1 MTLFA
6 LLSLL
11 SPFFLAFQLIALLCP
26 SWAHPGVRL
35 SLAVGLAI
43 GISSVSLF
51 AGLPLLGPANSVF
64 LATETGIFL
73 TLAALLWLMRRKKT
87 RANHTPPITDSISV
101 SQTPRILS
109 HACVLVLVSTLTII
123 MLLLLRDPHGAW
135 DGWAIWNMRARFL
148 FRGGAHWADAFSQHL
163 EWSHIDYP
171 LLLPASIARVWYYI
185 GKDSVLAPALIAN
198 LFTLATITLLSSTL
212 LMLRGRSQAYLA
224 ILALLGTSYFLRHAA
239 YLYADTPLSF
249 FMLATTILFFL
260 YGHSTEKRRTLLLLA
275 GIMAGFA
282 AWTKNEGLLFVL
294 VVVSIHLACHIRQRS
309 WRQCRFETTSLLLG
323 LLPTLGVVAYFKFHI
338 APEND
343 LLSAL
348 SSQSI
353 ADRITDPSRYVLVAK
368 FFGLQVVRYGRGL
381 VLVLVTY
388 GIFMGTTR
396 NRRHSIMT
404 KMFIIVLSLMLCSYL
419 AVYILTPHDLQYHLN
434 TSAKR
439 LLLQLLPMSL
449 FLFFMVV
456 ATPEEAKAR
465 GKQHI

>member
-1 MTLFA
+1 MILFA
-6 LLSLL
+6 MLSLL
-11 SPFFLAFQLIALLCP
+11 PPFLLAFQLIALLCP
-26 SWAHPGVRL
+26 SWTHPGVRL

-51 AGLPLLGPANSVF
+51 AGLTLLGSANSVF
-64 LATETGIFL
+64 LATETGILL
-73 TLAALLWLMRRKKT
+73 TLAAFLRLMRRKKIRT
-87 RANHTPPITDSISV
+87 NHTPPITDSILV
-101 SQTPRILS
+101 SQTPRSLS
-109 HACVLVLVSTLTII
+109 RACIIVLVSALTII
-123 MLLLLRDPHGAW
+123 MMLLLRDPHGAW

-148 FRGGAHWADAFSQHL
+148 FRGGAHWADAFSHHL
-163 EWSHIDYP
+163 AWSHIDYP
-171 LLLPASIARVWYYI
+171 LLLPASIARVWYYV
-185 GKDSVLAPALIAN
+185 GKDSVFVPGAIAI

-212 LMLRGRSQAYLA
+212 LMLRGSSQACLA
-224 ILALLGTSYFLRHAA
+224 ILALLGTDYFLRHAA

-260 YGHSTEKRRTLLLLA
+260 HGHSTEKRTTLLFLA

-282 AWTKNEGLLFVL
+282 AWTKNEGLLFVF
-294 VVVSIHLACHIRQRS
+294 VVASVHLACHIRRRS
-309 WRQCRFETTSLLLG
+309 WRQCLFANTSLLLG

-338 APEND
+338 ASENE
-343 LLSAL
+343 LISAL

-353 ADRITDPSRYVLVAK
+353 ADRMTDPSRYVLVAR
-368 FFGLQVVRYGRGL
+368 FFGRQIVSYGRGL

-396 NRRHSIMT
+396 NRRHDGMM

-419 AVYILTPHDLQYHLN
+419 AVYILTPHDLQWHLN

-456 ATPEEAKAR
+456 ATPEEAQTR
-465 GKQHI
+465 RKQHD